1 MVLRQTDMKRWNIN
15 KCSPYRAVHSAQG
28 PVNSILC
35 TGDILT
41 GRTGAST
48 EPVFVNVSGD
58 QESIPRIRFRQP
70 ALLKNAEAESYA
82 TLAWSK

>member
-1 MVLRQTDMKRWNIN
+1 MVLRQTDMKRWNRN
-15 KCSPYRAVHSAQG
+15 KCSPYRAVHSVQG

-48 EPVFVNVSGD
+48 EPVFVIV
-58 QESIPRIRFRQP
+58 
-70 ALLKNAEAESYA
+70 
-82 TLAWSK
+82 